1 MIVIILAGGLGK
13 RMESSL
19 PKVLHKVVLPLDVS
33 EEYPMLVHVIMT
45 AMQLNP
51 EKIYVVVGKFKQIIS
66 QTVGQYIQ
74 KSIPIEYVDQE
85 PALGT
90 GHAVKCA
97 LETIGFNYEPDT
109 QTLILS
115 GDVPLMTPDTLKN
128 MTGSNNKLLIT
139 KLDEPFGCGR
149 IIFDDGSHN
158 VLKII
163 EEKDCT
169 DEERKIQYVNCGI
182 YQIKL
187 GVLRDLIPMI
197 SNCNKAGEYY
207 LTDIVGLMGV
217 HGIPVDACLLENEQH
232 WEIANVNTKKDL
244 EKLNNFVFEK
254 FKK

>member
-19 PKVLHKVVLPLDVS
+19 PKVLHNVVLPLDVS

-66 QTVGQYIQ
+66 ETVGKYIQ

-97 LETIGFNYEPDT
+97 LETIGFNYESNT

-115 GDVPLMTPDTLKN
+115 GDVPLITPDTLKN
-128 MTGSNNKLLIT
+128 MMGTDNKLLIT
-139 KLDEPFGCGR
+139 KLDEPYGCGR
-149 IIFDDGSHN
+149 IIFDNGTHN
-158 VLKII
+158 VLRII

-169 DEERKIQYVNCGI
+169 DEERKIQYTNCGI

-187 GVLRDLIPMI
+187 GVLRDLIPAI
-197 SNCNKAGEYY
+197 SNENKAGEYY
-207 LTDIVGLMGV
+207 LTDIVSLMGERGV
-217 HGIPVDACLLENEQH
+217 RTNTHVLENDHH